1 MVKFIPRHFILF
13 NAFLS
18 GTVFLISF
26 PDCSSLMYRNAT
38 DFHILIL
45 YPVTLLDSFVSSGK
59 FQQIVLGKLDVHTQ
73 KNETK
78 HV

>member
-1 MVKFIPRHFILF
+1 
-13 NAFLS
+13 
-18 GTVFLISF
+18 
-26 PDCSSLMYRNAT
+26 MYRNAT

-59 FQQIVLGKLDVHTQ
+59 IQQIVLGKLDVHMQ

-78 HV
+78 HI

>member
-1 MVKFIPRHFILF
+1 
-13 NAFLS
+13 
-18 GTVFLISF
+18 
-26 PDCSSLMYRNAT
+26 MYRNAT

-59 FQQIVLGKLDVHTQ
+59 FQQIVLGKLDVHMQ